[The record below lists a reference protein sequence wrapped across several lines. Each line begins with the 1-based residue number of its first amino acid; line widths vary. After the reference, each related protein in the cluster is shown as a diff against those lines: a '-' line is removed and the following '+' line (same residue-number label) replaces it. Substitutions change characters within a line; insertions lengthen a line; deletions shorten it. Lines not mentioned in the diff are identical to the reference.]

1 MRNLFAVVSFILLTL
16 CFGILFLAVFF
27 QVDDIDR
34 QFTRLFALFFAGSTI
49 SVWAFLKLDNDKTN
63 NNGKRI

>member
-16 CFGILFLAVFF
+16 CFSILFLAVFF

-34 QFTRLFALFFAGSTI
+34 QFTRLFALLFACCTI
-49 SVWAFLKLDNDKTN
+49 SLWAFLKLDNDKT
-63 NNGKRI
+63 K